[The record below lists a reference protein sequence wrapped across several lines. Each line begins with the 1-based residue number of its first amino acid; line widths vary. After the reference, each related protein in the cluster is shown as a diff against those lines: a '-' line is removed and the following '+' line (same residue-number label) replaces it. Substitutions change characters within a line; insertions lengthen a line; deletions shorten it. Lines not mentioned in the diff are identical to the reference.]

1 MIRRPPR
8 STRTD
13 TLFPYTTLFRSG
25 LDLQIRVDLVDD
37 LAERVAV
44 GIDRHVGDLR
54 ERRLER
60 RQTFTR
66 GLRPRMFVLRE
77 HELAVRV
84 DDRNDRAIEVA
95 VLDRMRGAALAFA
108 FPLLAWLA
116 YDGVCRLLG
125 FRGADLC

>member
-84 DDRNDRAIEVA
+84 DDRNDREIEVA
-95 VLDRMRGAALAFA
+95 VLDRMRGAALAF
-108 FPLLAWLA
+108 
-116 YDGVCRLLG
+116 
-125 FRGADLC
+125 GAERVERFAADAVL